1 MTCCPVVDRAGLSE
15 GRTGVRD
22 GLLFFTM
29 PLEVTEYRKGHGD
42 SLFEDDV
49 MLVFVEQDAEECV
62 CVSDADALD
71 ATVFSADTED
81 AHFLF
86 E

>member
-29 PLEVTEYRKGHGD
+29 PLEVTEYRKGHGV
-42 SLFEDDV
+42 SLLEDFV
-49 MLVFVEQDAEECV
+49 MLVFVEQDGEESIG
-62 CVSDADALD
+62 VSDADAFNIFVV
-71 ATVFSADTED
+71 ATDTED